1 MPDDTEPASKKQRLA
16 TQQGFKD
23 LTQANINALFAGKK
37 MQPGPKQP
45 AKPAPSMRDFT
56 QHNIDK
62 MFGAA
67 LAPAQASG
75 APMISVPAQAP
86 AEQPAAQGTMS
97 ENHTLAQET
106 PVAPSSANMAPEALT
121 INTTMPNIPT
131 EPSVPEQAPAD
142 QPAQGSVSEN
152 PTLVQETP
160 VAPSSANMAPE
171 ALPAA
176 ATMPTAQTLPETRKA
191 AEIPSAPERAPAA
204 EQPAQRP
211 ENPTL
216 AALSSANMAPEAIP
230 NNATARTLPEAQ
242 KAAEIPSPREQPA
255 QGTVAT
261 LTQECPV
268 DPSSADM
275 APEALPTAATMPG
288 SPTAQNLP
296 ETQKATEIPSAPEQA
311 PAAEQPAQRPEN
323 PTLVAPSANMTPEA
337 IPSTLV
343 QECPVDPSSADMAPE
358 ALPTAATMPGSPTAQ
373 TLPETQKAAEIP
385 SAPEQAP
392 AAKQPAQ
399 RPENPT
405 LVAPSSANMAPEA
418 IPNNATA
425 RTLPEAHV
433 STLMQECPSSAN
445 MAPEALPA
453 AATVPTAQTLPE
465 TQKATEIPSAPEQAP
480 AAKQPAQRPENPTLA
495 APSSAGAIPN
505 NATVWTLPEAHVST
519 LVQECPVD
527 PSSANMAP
535 ETLPTAATM
544 PGSPTAQTMPET
556 QKATEIPSALEQARQ
571 PAQRPENPN
580 LVASSSANMAPE
592 AIPDNATL
600 TTRTLPDAQKATEIP
615 SAHEQPALG
624 TLSENLT
631 LVQESPVPEAPPDT
645 ALPHAAM
652 MPGSPITRR
661 AEETT
666 AIPNPST
673 PDSLFER
680 GPWTPEHNPDQQS
693 ETHVKIEHDSPQPL
707 SPSPFDIE
715 DIAKEPALGKTNANV
730 ACEVLSAAAAPAAP
744 IQDMCPSDTAQ
755 PQQDKPKSKAA
766 VKFAAKNAAKKAAKA
781 KAKAKEKG
789 TVTPKA
795 SSQKLAKD
803 GAGSGTYGANLPPA
817 ESSGAASS
825 SDKPPEAPTDE
836 GSIVAYSVGSTFGKT
851 AVARSQKHKFESC
864 ELALQSIVLKKF
876 RMALEPGFAKEYLAF
891 CGLGIVKQYKIDRK
905 NLKGLIMG
913 KFSDHQRMWKHAEQR
928 LHGGVGMI
936 ILCENHELS
945 IAEVSWCTCVC
956 FSF

>member
-86 AEQPAAQGTMS
+86 AEQPAQGTMS

-121 INTTMPNIPT
+121 INMPNIPT

-230 NNATARTLPEAQ
+230 NNTTARTLPEAQ
-242 KAAEIPSPREQPA
+242 KAAEIPSAREQPA
-255 QGTVAT
+255 QGTVSP

-275 APEALPTAATMPG
+275 APEALPTAASMPG
-288 SPTAQNLP
+288 SPTAQTLP
-296 ETQKATEIPSAPEQA
+296 ETQKATEIPSASEQGL
-311 PAAEQPAQRPEN
+311 AAEQPAQRPEN

-337 IPSTLV
+337 IPSTLA

-358 ALPTAATMPGSPTAQ
+358 ALPPGSPTVQ

-405 LVAPSSANMAPEA
+405 LVAPSSA
-418 IPNNATA
+418 
-425 RTLPEAHV
+425 
-433 STLMQECPSSAN
+433 
-445 MAPEALPA
+445 
-453 AATVPTAQTLPE
+453 
-465 TQKATEIPSAPEQAP
+465 
-480 AAKQPAQRPENPTLA
+480 
-495 APSSAGAIPN
+495 GAIRN
-505 NATVWTLPEAHVST
+505 NATVGTLPEAHVST

-571 PAQRPENPN
+571 PVQRPENPN
-580 LVASSSANMAPE
+580 LVAPSSANMAPE

-600 TTRTLPDAQKATEIP
+600 TTRTLPEAQKATEIP

-631 LVQESPVPEAPPDT
+631 LVQESPVPEALPDT

-666 AIPNPST
+666 TIPNPST

-693 ETHVKIEHDSPQPL
+693 ETHVKIEHGSPQPH

-795 SSQKLAKD
+795 ISQKLAKD

-956 FSF
+956 VFFFLNLL